1 MNNVSGINVGECCWR
16 YLCRWGRERN
26 ISLLCSRAERTES
39 YLMVRWIVIV
49 LLNIGVMSAAGILTG
64 CAYSGH
70 GDDEKGQSM
79 PERTI
84 EQVQEEHTNA
94 WMAIPGVEGTAIGL
108 FEGKPCIKI
117 FTSTKPQEVRA
128 KIPSTV
134 EGYPVIIEETG
145 TFRALDNP

>member
-1 MNNVSGINVGECCWR
+1 M
-16 YLCRWGRERN
+16 
-26 ISLLCSRAERTES
+26 A
-39 YLMVRWIVIV
+39 RWITIV
-49 LLNIGVMSAAGILTG
+49 LLNIGAISAAGNLTG
-64 CAYSGH
+64 CSCTGPSGL
-70 GDDEKGQSM
+70 EKGQSM

-84 EQVQEEHTNA
+84 KQVQEEHTDE

-117 FTSTKPQEVRA
+117 FTSKKPQEVRA

-145 TFRALDNP
+145 SFRALD

>member
-1 MNNVSGINVGECCWR
+1 MIKE
-16 YLCRWGRERN
+16 
-26 ISLLCSRAERTES
+26 
-39 YLMVRWIVIV
+39 IVIV
-49 LLNIGVMSAAGILTG
+49 LLNIGAISAAGIIAG
-64 CAYSGH
+64 CCSYSGH
-70 GDDEKGQSM
+70 GDLEKGRTM

-84 EQVQEEHTNA
+84 EQVQEEHTDE

-117 FTSTKPQEVRA
+117 FTSSKAQEIRD

-145 TFRALDNP
+145 AFRALD